1 MDNKKQVIVALS
13 KEDLDEMMAKAAL
26 VGATAATDILEKNY
40 KNQEK
45 EKKDRRLH
53 NTKLL
58 LKNYR
63 MLKASCANAVY
74 EAVNVS
80 PDKTTSEMIED
91 IMSMRDEDDKVIIE
105 SIRKS
110 AVRTATM
117 LVHIDKMLNIYK
129 LYCYKSG
136 PREIRR
142 YKILRKLYIVGKS
155 DTPIKELAKE
165 FNVSRVTIYED
176 IKISEE
182 QISALIFGIDGLK
195 FSQ

>member
-1 MDNKKQVIVALS
+1 MDDKKLIVALS
-13 KEDLDEMMAKAAL
+13 KEDLDELMAKAAL

-40 KNQEK
+40 KTQER

-74 EAVNVS
+74 EAVNAS
-80 PDKTTSEMIED
+80 PDKITSEMIED
-91 IMSMRDEDDKVIIE
+91 IMSMRDDKVIVD

-117 LVHIDKMLNIYK
+117 LVHIDKMIDIYK

-142 YKILRKLYIVGKS
+142 FKIIKKLYISGKEI
-155 DTPIKELAKE
+155 PIKELAKE
-165 FNVSRVTIYED
+165 FNVSRVTVYED

-182 QISALIFGIDGLK
+182 QISALFFGVDGLK
-195 FSQ
+195 FFK